1 MRLAPIALLTF
12 ASMTLAAAP
21 ATSPAPAAPAPA
33 AAAPAPKPRTATVSG
48 VVSGPDGKPLAGAT
62 VRAVTLPKEP
72 LQRPRGARPEP
83 PKPVTGKTGT
93 DGSFKLEGLPD
104 GSLAVRVE
112 APGLAPAFADK
123 VPSGASLTLKLKPGV
138 AVVGRVLDLKT
149 QRPFGGAT
157 VRAIEKDAARFGRD
171 AAHTATTAE
180 DGTFRIADCAA
191 GIVQIEAIAPRT
203 ARARL
208 ENVLARA
215 ARPGETLD
223 PATNTLYLQPGGK
236 LAGKVTGSDGKPM
249 EGALV
254 SATPAE
260 GNLFAMFRDSGSAER
275 TDASGRYVLDG
286 LPAGTRYNVTA
297 RKSGLTDGE
306 AGPIAIEAGTDRQDV
321 DLKLES
327 GAALTFRLVTVDDAP
342 VSETDVRV
350 DPSGERRGRA
360 GRAAARM
367 AMAGLSQD
375 QINPGPEGKF
385 TVKNLESG
393 TFDVTLSPAD
403 GADILKESV
412 SLKNGETVDL
422 GTFKVRESKSISGRV
437 TDAHGEAVANASIGT
452 FWMEGGRGKMRDT
465 RSRADGSYKLAGLG
479 DEPLGSVWVNADG
492 YAPLEK
498 DGLVPGDTSANFT
511 LEKMG
516 IVTGR
521 VLLPEGAAPVAFKVE
536 AHAEAKAGEERPG
549 MRVVVNRGAPEPN
562 RVFSDPQGSFRL
574 ESVAPGMVTIEARA
588 DGYAPTRKSGIEVR
602 ADNVADAG
610 TLTLSPGR
618 TVRGRVL
625 AAKDEMPVAGATVS
639 LSRAQGFGM
648 RMMGSDDQEAA
659 AITGIDGAFAIA
671 GLESRTYSVAA
682 SQPDYSTN
690 NGRVEVPADADV
702 DDFVIRLSKGG
713 ILTGTVRDAQKQP
726 VVGASVL
733 VTKIPMGGVP
743 QTVTTG
749 PDGRYTIEKM
759 APGDYIVMRQNLGG
773 PVMIMAGIKQATV
786 REGETTVFDLD
797 EVSKITLTGR
807 VLKGGQPVSNA
818 MLFFSKGDAPGV
830 DMRTATSDPSGR
842 YQVGLDEAGSY
853 RVGVQGSGAFFSR
866 GMSAIKLDVPDQP
879 APVLDITLRA
889 AGIVGRVTDTDG
901 KPVASAMI
909 SARPTGENP
918 AGGAGGMNAST
929 SGDGSYTIDNLSTG
943 TYEVTVRA
951 SGYKSPAPSTVS
963 IGGDSDQPVAD
974 FQLEAGRSFRGQVVD
989 PQGNGISG
997 ASVVVAPAGSTD
1009 GGRGMPTQTDINGT
1023 FVMTAPGEGVID
1035 ITAVAPGFAAAR
1047 LNGVPVPSDDQPVR
1061 LQAPRGGRVR
1071 VTALGAN
1078 GAPVPG
1084 ASVRYS
1090 AKPGY
1095 LGSEFASFMN
1105 APSATGSD
1113 GASTIGP
1120 LAPGSYEVT
1129 VSSGGKRQ
1137 SQAVNVGEGQEVAVS
1152 VVLP

>member
-1 MRLAPIALLTF
+1 MRLAPIALLTL
-12 ASMTLAAAP
+12 ASMTLAADR
-21 ATSPAPAAPAPA
+21 ATSPAPAAPA
-33 AAAPAPKPRTATVSG
+33 AAPAAKPKTATVSG
-48 VVSGPDGKPLAGAT
+48 TVSGPDGKPLAGAT
-62 VRAVTLPKEP
+62 VRAVTLPRDP

-83 PKPVTGKTGT
+83 PKPVTGKTGA
-93 DGSFKLEGLPD
+93 DGSFKLEGLPE

-112 APGLAPAFADK
+112 AAGLAPAFADK
-123 VPSGASLTLKLKPGV
+123 VPWGASLTLKLKPGV
-138 AVVGRVLDLKT
+138 TVLGRVLDLKT

-180 DGTFRIADCAA
+180 DGTFRIADCAV
-191 GIVQIEAIAPRT
+191 GIVQIEAMAPRT

-215 ARPGETLD
+215 PRPGETLD
-223 PATNTLYLQPGGK
+223 PTTNTLYLQPGGK
-236 LAGKVTGSDGKPM
+236 LAGKVTGPDGKPM
-249 EGALV
+249 EGAFV
-254 SATPAE
+254 SAAPAE
-260 GNLFAMFRDSGSAER
+260 GNLFAMFRDTGNER
-275 TDASGRYVLDG
+275 TDATGHYVLDG

-306 AGPIAIEAGTDRQDV
+306 AGPIAVEAGTDRQDV

-327 GAALTFRLVTVDDAP
+327 GAALTFRLVTVDDTP

-350 DPSGERRGRA
+350 DPGGERRGR
-360 GRAAARM
+360 GRAGARM
-367 AMAGLSQD
+367 ALAGISQE
-375 QINPGPEGKF
+375 QIVPGPQGKF
-385 TVKNLESG
+385 TVKNLEPGS
-393 TFDVTLSPAD
+393 FDVTVSPAD
-403 GADILKESV
+403 GADIVKEAV
-412 SLKNGETVDL
+412 VLKNGETVDL
-422 GTFKVRESKSISGRV
+422 GTLRVRESKSISGRV
-437 TDAHGEAVANASIGT
+437 TDSNGEAVANASIGT
-452 FWMEGGRGKMRDT
+452 FWMESGRGKMRET
-465 RSRADGSYKLAGLG
+465 RSRADGRYKLAGLG
-479 DEPLGSVWVNADG
+479 DEPLGDVWVNADG
-492 YAPLEK
+492 FAPLQK

-511 LEKMG
+511 LERMG
-516 IVTGR
+516 VVTGR

-562 RVFSDPQGSFRL
+562 RVFSDPQGNFRL
-574 ESVAPGMVTIEARA
+574 ESVPPGMVTIEARA
-588 DGYAPTRKSGIEVR
+588 DGYAPTRKSGIDVR
-602 ADNVADAG
+602 ADAVAEAG

-625 AAKDEMPVAGATVS
+625 AAKDDLPVAGATVS
-639 LSRAQGFGM
+639 LSRAQGFAM
-648 RMMGSDDQEAA
+648 RMASEDQEAA
-659 AITGIDGAFAIA
+659 AITGIDGAFTIA
-671 GLESRTYSVAA
+671 GLESRTYTVAA
-682 SQPDYSTN
+682 TQPDYSTN

-726 VVGASVL
+726 VAGASIL
-733 VTKIPMGGVP
+733 IAKIPMGGAP
-743 QTVTTG
+743 QTVSTG
-749 PDGRYTIEKM
+749 PDGRYTVEKM
-759 APGDYIVMRQNLGG
+759 APGDYVVMRQNPGG

-797 EVSKITLTGR
+797 EASKITLTGR
-807 VLKGGQPVSNA
+807 VLKGGQPVPNA
-818 MLFFSKGDAPGV
+818 MLFFSKGSGGATGM

-842 YQVGLDEAGSY
+842 YQVGLDDAGPYS
-853 RVGVQGSGAFFSR
+853 VAVQGSGAFFAR

-889 AGIVGRVTDTDG
+889 AGIVGRVTDPEG
-901 KPVASAMI
+901 KPVSGAMI
-909 SARPTGENP
+909 SARPTAESTT
-918 AGGAGGMNAST
+918 GGGGRMNAST
-929 SGDGSYTIDNLSTG
+929 SGDGTYSIDNLPTG
-943 TYEVTVRA
+943 TYEVTVQA

-963 IGGDSDQPVAD
+963 IASESDQPVAD
-974 FQLEAGRSFRGQVVD
+974 FQLETGRSFRGQVVD

-997 ASVVVAPAGSTD
+997 ASVVAAPTGSTD

-1023 FVMTAPGEGVID
+1023 FVMTAPGDGVID

-1047 LNGVPVPSDDQPVR
+1047 LTGVPVPSDDQPIR

-1071 VTALGAN
+1071 VTALGSN
-1078 GAPVPG
+1078 GAPVVG
-1084 ASVRYS
+1084 ASVRCS
-1090 AKPGY
+1090 AKPGF
-1095 LGSEFASFMN
+1095 LGSDFASFMN

-1129 VSSGGKRQ
+1129 VTSAGKRQ
-1137 SQAVNVGEGQEVAVS
+1137 SQAISVAEGQEAVLS